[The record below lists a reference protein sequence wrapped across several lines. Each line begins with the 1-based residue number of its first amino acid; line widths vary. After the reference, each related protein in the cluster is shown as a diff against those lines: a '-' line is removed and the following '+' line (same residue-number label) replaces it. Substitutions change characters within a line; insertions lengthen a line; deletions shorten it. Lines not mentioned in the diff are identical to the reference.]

1 MVQAWYGRWKV
12 FDAETYQCFWE
23 RKTAVQFALFNIN
36 KTKQSVKKI
45 FVGGGCA
52 WVGSSSKKREQ
63 WIFNFKYFI
72 NPMYRIQGKITVNTE
87 QQLQDIWPMD

>member
-36 KTKQSVKKI
+36 KTKQSVKYNR
-45 FVGGGCA
+45 FVIQENYR
-52 WVGSSSKKREQ
+52 GS
-63 WIFNFKYFI
+63 
-72 NPMYRIQGKITVNTE
+72 
-87 QQLQDIWPMD
+87 